1 MPGLTTARIVVE
13 VVLAATTV
21 ADVDGNTAP
30 VDRIALNAVGLVTL
44 TFLSNTKSIAVPL
57 LSSVA
62 LTRSGADVIPFEF
75 GTIAASGGLGM
86 VGSAAAN
93 AAPAAT
99 SARTALPTG
108 QIAAG
113 AKPTNT

>member
-44 TFLSNTKSIAVPL
+44 TFLSNTKSIAEPW

-62 LTRSGADVIPFEF
+62 LTRSGDDVIPLEF
-75 GTIAASGGLGM
+75 GTIAASGGLTIGA
-86 VGSAAAN
+86 GSATPVT
-93 AAPAAT
+93 APAAT
-99 SARTALPTG
+99 S
-108 QIAAG
+108 
-113 AKPTNT
+113 